1 MGVCTPNPNANAAH
15 VVGIDQKTNRILM
28 SWLYWYC
35 TDFCINA
42 ANLLG
47 VSYAG
52 FNFCLFIIGIPAFL
66 LMLFGLNVYRYR
78 RFFLLNRL

>member
-1 MGVCTPNPNANAAH
+1 
-15 VVGIDQKTNRILM
+15 M
-28 SWLYWYC
+28 SWIYWYC

-52 FNFCLFIIGIPAFL
+52 FNFCLFIIGIPTFL
-66 LMLFGLNVYRYR
+66 IMLFGLNVYRYR
-78 RFFLLNRL
+78 GFFLRNRS